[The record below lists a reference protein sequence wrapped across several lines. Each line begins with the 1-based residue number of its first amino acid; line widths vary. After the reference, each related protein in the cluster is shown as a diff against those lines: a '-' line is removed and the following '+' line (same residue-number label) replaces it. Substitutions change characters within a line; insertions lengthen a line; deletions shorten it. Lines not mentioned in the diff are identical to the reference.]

1 MYVASVRE
9 FIQPTP
15 VCAPTASLQ
24 AVLRLLRQTSCERVI
39 VTDGQRLVG
48 TLSLYRLVDFLFEEG
63 AAEATGGDR
72 LHSVALPWQQ
82 SLQELTLLDP
92 LLYEPLIELSANLPI
107 RQLVPYLQ
115 DLEQRQYALMDGD
128 DCLGLLNQTQLLKF
142 LALNPTLGLQEQPS
156 ACTEAQNRWE
166 HQGEKAI
173 ASEPSRRSPSAEP
186 TFTESITES
195 VSADLL
201 IDLLERLPLP
211 MMLQTGTG
219 KVVAR
224 NQSWRDQ
231 LSELQDP
238 STVGR
243 EAALLLE
250 TITPALQSR
259 QSVSPSF
266 TESSFDLESSF
277 ESPPFTHAASPSPW
291 SALWNV
297 ENQANDGGDRLSFC
311 HLGTDINTCVCTC
324 PMKNGQERTWQFLKI
339 PLGNRSIQ
347 AQFSM
352 AALLSVVES
361 RRRAESN
368 SHAKSPDFTVES
380 NHSSQTDHSQELW
393 LVLAQDT
400 TEQHRVA
407 KELTAKNADL
417 VQLNRLKDE
426 FLACISH
433 ELKTPLTAVLGLST
447 LLKDQALGELNNRQ
461 TRYAQ
466 LIHQSGRH
474 LVLIVNDILDLT
486 RIETGQ
492 LELTLEP
499 VNIKTVCDR
508 AYQQARRLQPQEE
521 SPGIEVFGA
530 SEAETR
536 FDLTVQPG
544 LETLVADELRLRQML
559 TNLLSNAFKFTEV
572 DGKVGL
578 TVETWEGWIAF
589 TVWDTGIG
597 IPNEKQHLI
606 FQKFQQLENPL
617 TRRYEGTGLGLVLT
631 QRLARLHGGDVTF
644 TSVEGQG
651 SQFTIL
657 LPPSP
662 PQASVDQAQQPI
674 KPLAQTYSNRL
685 VLVVEAVP
693 RFLED
698 LTHQL
703 AGLGYRVAIAR
714 SGTEALEK
722 VRRLQPAT
730 VFLNPA
736 LPLLNGW
743 DVLTLLKSDAETRHI
758 PVVVT
763 ASHLEKTQAYR
774 NGANGFLSL
783 PIQPEALEQSLEPLT
798 QKAAELHSTASS
810 LTILHLNIGE
820 QHFAAQSEH
829 YLATHLNSL
838 LHPHNC
844 RMLEVDDLDQ
854 ADLLAKVWK
863 PNVILL
869 DGAIPD
875 PMTYLKQLSE
885 YPALAA
891 LPLVTLTT
899 EITQAANQLPELMVF
914 PCLASLPSPGEAIA
928 NSSSDSA
935 LLQAIQVAAGMSWAP
950 HVLVVDVAALQQDWA
965 ALPQSDWAEG
975 TAPDPSAKR
984 TAEWLQASMQYFQ
997 AAGFRSSI
1005 SRSWSEVLEQIQ
1017 HQSVDLLLLCVRHA
1031 DPHPSVLKALQN
1043 LAQVGTKPPILVWN
1057 CQPQPL
1063 EMGAT
1068 LGEVLEAIA
1077 AQVLPPSLSMK
1088 ELLDQINQTL
1098 VKR

>member
-1 MYVASVRE
+1 MYVAAVGE
-9 FIQPTP
+9 FIQAAP
-15 VCAPTASLQ
+15 VCTQTARLK
-24 AVLRLLRQTSCERVI
+24 AVLRLFRRTRCQRII
-39 VTDGQRLVG
+39 VADGQQLVG
-48 TLSLYRLVDFLFEEG
+48 TLSLHRLTSFLFEAEVEAPDSG
-63 AAEATGGDR
+63 SHGSEAAIA
-72 LHSVALPWQQ
+72 PWQQ
-82 SLQELTLLDP
+82 TLQELFLNAENADLLEP
-92 LLYEPLIELSANLPI
+92 LYEPLVELSASLPI
-107 RQLVPYLQ
+107 SQLAPYLKN
-115 DLEQRQYALMDGD
+115 LEQRQYALIDESG

-142 LALNPTLGLQEQPS
+142 LALNPMPELQERLPGIAEMQRLG
-156 ACTEAQNRWE
+156 QL
-166 HQGEKAI
+166 GEKII
-173 ASEPSRRSPSAEP
+173 AYDPSRRSPSAEP
-186 TFTESITES
+186 AFTESISETI
-195 VSADLL
+195 SADLL

-211 MMLQTGTG
+211 MMLQTSTG
-219 KVVAR
+219 QVVAR
-224 NQSWRDQ
+224 NLSWREQ
-231 LSELQDP
+231 LGELQDP
-238 STVGR
+238 STIGR

-250 TITPALQSR
+250 TATSVLRGSQPAN
-259 QSVSPSF
+259 SPF
-266 TESSFDLESSF
+266 TEASF
-277 ESPPFTHAASPSPW
+277 ELSFANAAHTSHSSEPW
-291 SALWNV
+291 SV
-297 ENQANDGGDRLSFC
+297 ENQTDGDRLSFC
-311 HLGTDINTCVCTC
+311 QLGTDLDTCVCTC
-324 PMKNGQERTWQFLKI
+324 PMKNGQERIWQFLKI
-339 PLGNRSIQ
+339 PLGNRSTQ
-347 AQFSM
+347 AQFNM
-352 AALLSVVES
+352 AALLSAVES
-361 RRRAESN
+361 RRRTHVSQPYEGANLTAEI
-368 SHAKSPDFTVES
+368 
-380 NHSSQTDHSQELW
+380 HSSQANSQPLW
-393 LVLAQDT
+393 LVMAQDT

-499 VNIKTVCDR
+499 VHIRTVCDR
-508 AYQQARRLQPQEE
+508 VYEQARRLQPQEE
-521 SPGIEVFGA
+521 SSGTESSSA
-530 SEAETR
+530 SESDVR
-536 FDLTVQPG
+536 FSLSVQPG
-544 LETLVADELRLRQML
+544 LETLIADELRLRQML

-572 DGKVGL
+572 DGEVGL
-578 TVETWEGWIAF
+578 TVETWEGWLAF

-597 IPNEKQHLI
+597 IPDEKQHLI

-644 TSVEGQG
+644 TSVEGKG

-662 PQASVDQAQQPI
+662 PQTATDPSQPSI
-674 KPLAQTYSNRL
+674 KPLAQTHSNRL

-714 SGTEALEK
+714 AGTEALEK

-736 LPLLNGW
+736 LPLLSGW

-783 PIQPEALEQSLEPLT
+783 PIQPNALEQSLEPLVH
-798 QKAAELHSTASS
+798 KAPAPQNIASS
-810 LTILHLNIGE
+810 LTILHLNAGG
-820 QHFAAQSEH
+820 QPLSPQPEH
-829 YLATHLNSL
+829 YLATHFNSL

-869 DGAIPD
+869 DGVISD
-875 PMTYLKQLSE
+875 PMTYLKQLSD
-885 YPALAA
+885 YPALAS
-891 LPLVTLTT
+891 LPLVTLTA
-899 EITQAANQLPELMVF
+899 EITQAANQLSELTVF
-914 PCLASLPSPGEAIA
+914 PCLASLPIPGEAIA
-928 NSSSDSA
+928 NSNSDSA
-935 LLQAIQVAAGMSWAP
+935 LLQVIQVAAGMSWAP
-950 HVLVVDVAALQQDWA
+950 HVLVVDVAALQQDWTTTF
-965 ALPQSDWAEG
+965 PQMDWAEG
-975 TAPDPSAKR
+975 TAPNPSAKR

-1005 SRSWSEVLEQIQ
+1005 SRSWSEVLERIQ

-1031 DPHPSVLKALQN
+1031 DPHPSVLKALQT

-1063 EMGAT
+1063 EIGAT
-1068 LGEVLEAIA
+1068 LGEVLKAIA

-1098 VKR
+1098 VSR

>member
-15 VCAPTASLQ
+15 VCAQTARLP
-24 AVLRLLRQTSCERVI
+24 AVLGLFQQISCERVI

-48 TLSLYRLVDFLFEEG
+48 TLTLHCLKDFLSKETAEVEETTVIDRVDRDYSETAIAPRQQTLQQLSFLVDQ
-63 AAEATGGDR
+63 
-72 LHSVALPWQQ
+72 P
-82 SLQELTLLDP
+82 
-92 LLYEPLIELSANLPI
+92 LYEPLVELSANLPI
-107 RQLVPYLQ
+107 SQLAPYLK
-115 DLEQRQYALMDGD
+115 DLEQWQYALIDESG
-128 DCLGLLNQTQLLKF
+128 DCLGLLNQMQLLKF
-142 LALNPTLGLQEQPS
+142 LVLNPMPSLQERSLGMAEIQKSLGPL
-156 ACTEAQNRWE
+156 N
-166 HQGEKAI
+166 EKAS
-173 ASEPSRRSPSAEP
+173 AFEHPKRSPLAEP
-186 TFTESITES
+186 TFAESISAES
-195 VSADLL
+195 ISADLL

-211 MMLQTGTG
+211 MMLQTSTG
-219 KVVAR
+219 EVVAR
-224 NQSWRDQ
+224 NLSWREQ
-231 LSELQDP
+231 LGELQDP
-238 STVGR
+238 SSVGR

-250 TITPALQSR
+250 VATPVLQRSQPALS
-259 QSVSPSF
+259 
-266 TESSFDLESSF
+266 TESSFE
-277 ESPPFTHAASPSPW
+277 PPWFLSAAQRSHLSGTW
-291 SALWNV
+291 SV
-297 ENQANDGGDRLSFC
+297 ANSIDAMGDRFSFC
-311 HLGTDINTCVCTC
+311 HLGADLDTCVCTC
-324 PMKNGQERTWQFLKI
+324 PMKDGQERTWQFLKI
-339 PLGNRSIQ
+339 PLGNRSTY

-361 RRRAESN
+361 RRRAQSGFQ
-368 SHAKSPDFTVES
+368 SHEISDFAAEPD
-380 NHSSQTDHSQELW
+380 HPAQAHSQELW
-393 LVLAQDT
+393 LVMAQDT

-426 FLACISH
+426 FLSCISH

-474 LVLIVNDILDLT
+474 LVLIVNSILDLT

-499 VNIKTVCDR
+499 VHVKTVCDR
-508 AYQQARRLQPQEE
+508 AYEQARRLQPREE
-521 SPGIEVFGA
+521 SSGMEISASA
-530 SEAETR
+530 SEIH

-544 LETLVADELRLRQML
+544 LETLIADELRLRQML

-572 DGKVGL
+572 GGEVGL
-578 TVETWEGWIAF
+578 TVEAWEGWIAF

-597 IPNEKQHLI
+597 IPDEKQHLI

-662 PQASVDQAQQPI
+662 PQATAAETQSSV

-685 VLVVEAVP
+685 MLVVEVVP
-693 RFLED
+693 RFLKD

-703 AGLGYRVAIAR
+703 TGLGYRVAIAR

-736 LPLLNGW
+736 LPLLTGW

-758 PVVVT
+758 PVIVT
-763 ASHLEKTQAYR
+763 ASHLEKTQAQR
-774 NGANGFLSL
+774 NGADGFLSL
-783 PIQPEALEQSLEPLT
+783 PIQPDALEQSLKPLT
-798 QKAAELHSTASS
+798 HKASEPQDAVTS
-810 LTILHLNIGE
+810 LTILHLNAGG
-820 QHFAAQSEH
+820 QVLSARSEH

-854 ADLLAKVWK
+854 ADLLAKVWT
-863 PNVILL
+863 PNVVLL
-869 DGAIPD
+869 DGAISD
-875 PMTYLKQLSE
+875 PITYLRQLSE

-891 LPLVTLTT
+891 LPLVTLTA
-899 EITQAANQLPELMVF
+899 EITQAANQLPELTVF
-914 PCLASLPSPGEAIA
+914 PCLASPLPDETA
-928 NSSSDSA
+928 SSNADSA
-935 LLQAIQVAAGMSWAP
+935 LLQVIQVAAGMSWAP
-950 HVLVVDVAALQQDWA
+950 HVLVVDVAALQQDWVS
-965 ALPQSDWAEG
+965 LPQSDWVEG

-984 TAEWLQASMQYFQ
+984 AAEWLQASMQYFQ

-1031 DPHPSVLKALQN
+1031 EPHPSVLKALQT

-1057 CQPQPL
+1057 CQPQPF
-1063 EMGAT
+1063 EMGAI
-1068 LGEVLEAIA
+1068 GEVLEAIA

-1098 VKR
+1098 IKR